1 MDPKTLRQIEDDEM
15 FAHLEL
21 DIEQIKTL
29 RVAVD
34 EDVPM
39 KMWSRACITRSSLPL
54 LHLLV
59 PSLKRIAS
67 WRISVYLGFESFYGI
82 FTFVPIHRN
91 ELLQYPWNFHTHA
104 YRTYFRYSCIYICM
118 LVSLRFE
125 SSRCMNILIAFDCA
139 AINVEYEYEM
149 SVKNQRCPTWMI
161 SEFLASVSLING
173 RVTDMTSRWHRVKS
187 LSPPPSLPFRVRN
200 EGLTSEASPRPER
213 EISASTCVQCIVIH
227 LHEYRAARG
236 GIVRIVNRERNIRRI
251 IIFEGRAGSLF
262 SSSRVNKL
270 VDVQIY

>member
-54 LHLLV
+54 LRLLV

-149 SVKNQRCPTWMI
+149 SVKNQRCPTGMI

-173 RVTDMTSRWHRVKS
+173 RVTDTTSRWHRVKS
-187 LSPPPSLPFRVRN
+187 LSPPPLALVSRTKRRVNLRGLATARTRN
-200 EGLTSEASPRPER
+200 FCLDVCPVYRYTFARISSGARGNRSNR
-213 EISASTCVQCIVIH
+213 ESRTKYPKNYNIRGACRIVIF
-227 LHEYRAARG
+227 
-236 GIVRIVNRERNIRRI
+236 IVPR
-251 IIFEGRAGSLF
+251 
-262 SSSRVNKL
+262 K
-270 VDVQIY
+270 